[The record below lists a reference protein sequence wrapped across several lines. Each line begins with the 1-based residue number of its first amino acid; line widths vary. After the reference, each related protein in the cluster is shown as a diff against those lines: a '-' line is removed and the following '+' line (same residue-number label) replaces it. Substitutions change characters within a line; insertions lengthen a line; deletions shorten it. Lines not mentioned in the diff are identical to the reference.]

1 MDLVLTLV
9 IGGAAGWL
17 TGVIRKGDGYGI
29 LMNIILGILGGL
41 FGGCVIGLLGFN
53 AGGGLIPQCYFIS
66 LDLQEGCKIGFGT
79 LCESCG
85 YEYPNLQ

>member
-29 LMNIILGILGGL
+29 LMNIILGILGG
-41 FGGCVIGLLGFN
+41 
-53 AGGGLIPQCYFIS
+53 FIWW
-66 LDLQEGCKIGFGT
+66 
-79 LCESCG
+79 LCNWSARI
-85 YEYPNLQ
+85 